1 MTPSRTM
8 DIEGFTNAAKDLAE
22 ILLDAARVSIVAHI
36 DADGICGASIASTA
50 LEREGIEHSV
60 RFVKRLDETEIA
72 RINGDPADVVW
83 LVDMGSGVYSR
94 ISHPCACVTD
104 HHLPEAGV
112 GQSKTRGRVNL
123 LSFLQKHL
131 NPHLFGI
138 DGSLHIS
145 GAGTTYMVAREMAEK
160 NKDLAPLAIIGAVG
174 DLQDSAV
181 CRLMGINK
189 QILEEAEKQ
198 EKMTSIKD
206 IRIFGRETRPVSK
219 MLQYSTDP
227 ILPQLTNDAASC
239 ERFLARL
246 NIPLVDGEMWRSWVD
261 LVFEEKRKIASA
273 LCHHLLDSGS
283 GHWAV
288 KRLIGDVYILKDERP
303 KTALHDAKE
312 FSTLLNACG
321 RYGEGYIGMKIC
333 KGDRETALQ
342 MGIRLLQN
350 HRGNLADAIA
360 VVKEVGVTRG
370 RIVQY
375 FHGRDEILD
384 SIVGIVAGMVLGSG
398 EVAMDIPIVAF
409 AYSEE
414 NKVKVSARATRE
426 LVRKGLDLAEA
437 VKRASEKVGGIGG
450 GHNIAAGATI
460 DSGKE
465 MQFIEE
471 IERIIEEQLSLRL
484 NE

>member
-1 MTPSRTM
+1 MTPPKIS
-8 DIEGFTNAAKDLAE
+8 DLQGFTNAAKDIAE
-22 ILLDAARVSIVAHI
+22 ILLGATRVSIIAHI

-60 RFVKRLDETEIA
+60 RFVKRLDEMEIA

-83 LVDMGSGVYSR
+83 LVDMGSGVYSK

-104 HHLPEAGV
+104 HHLPEPSAG
-112 GQSKTRGRVNL
+112 QRMAKGRISL

-160 NKDLAPLAIIGAVG
+160 NKDLAPLAIVGAVG
-174 DLQDSAV
+174 DLQDSAE
-181 CRLMGINK
+181 CRLTGINTL
-189 QILEEAEKQ
+189 ILEEAREQK
-198 EKMTSIKD
+198 KMTAIRD
-206 IRIFGRETRPVSK
+206 IRIFGRETRPISK

-227 ILPQLTNDAASC
+227 ILPQLTNDAVSC
-239 ERFLARL
+239 ERFLAHL
-246 NIPLVDGEMWRSWVD
+246 DIPLVEGEVWRSWVD
-261 LVFEEKRKIASA
+261 LTFEEKRKIASA

-288 KRLIGDVYILKDERP
+288 KRLIGDVYIIEDERP

-321 RYGEGYIGMKIC
+321 RYGEGHIGMRIC
-333 KGDRETALQ
+333 KGDRGEALQ
-342 MGIRLLQN
+342 SGMRLLQN

-360 VVKEVGVTRG
+360 LVKEVGVIKG
-370 RIVQY
+370 RAVQY

-398 EVAMDIPIVAF
+398 EVSIDIPIVAF

-437 VKRASEKVGGIGG
+437 VKRASERVGGIGG

-471 IERIIEEQLSLRL
+471 IERIIEEQLSTRFT
-484 NE
+484 E